1 MMRTSP
7 NRDFMAR
14 VRSAVAALFTEL
26 RRLNNARMDSA
37 AFAALSRRSRAR
49 IVKAALAAHH
59 RSPNRCC

>member
-14 VRSAVAALFTEL
+14 VRSAVAALFKEL

-37 AFAALSRRSRAR
+37 ALAGLPRRSRTQT
-49 IVKAALAAHH
+49 VKAALAAHH